1 MVIFTFVPIS
11 TLLLCD
17 KRTCKSVFGVYSLI
31 SEIAILCS
39 TDCREW
45 VSSIFYTTDYSP
57 TPTIHMFNL
66 VVKKRDYTLI
76 TSGDS
81 HFVVYVL
88 YLKKS
93 QERYRQS
100 HFTNQFS
107 LWNRY
112 KHTYHICI
120 TYIYL

>member
-11 TLLLCD
+11 TLLSCD
-17 KRTCKSVFGVYSLI
+17 KRTCKSVFGVYLLI

-45 VSSIFYTTDYSP
+45 VSNIFYTTDYSP

-66 VVKKRDYTLI
+66 AVKKRDYTLI

-81 HFVVYVL
+81 HFVVYVRTL
-88 YLKKS
+88 S
-93 QERYRQS
+93 
-100 HFTNQFS
+100 
-107 LWNRY
+107 
-112 KHTYHICI
+112 
-120 TYIYL
+120 